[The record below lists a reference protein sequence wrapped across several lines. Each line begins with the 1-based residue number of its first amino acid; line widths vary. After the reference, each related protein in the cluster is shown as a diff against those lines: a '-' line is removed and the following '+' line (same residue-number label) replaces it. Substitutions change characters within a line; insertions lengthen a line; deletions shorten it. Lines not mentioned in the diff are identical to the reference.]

1 MPQVT
6 QEETRR
12 FSASPVTLITLAVW
26 VQRFPQLSHSPSEVQ
41 A

>member
-12 FSASPVTLITLAVW
+12 FSASPVTLVTLAVW
-26 VQRFPQLSHSPSEVQ
+26 AQRFPHLVQLPAEVQ